1 MALALASGRP
11 RAIQAISRTRLA
23 LGLLGSLLA
32 GLALAGLILAVLATQ
47 FFGFHA
53 LAIQTG
59 SMRPTLE
66 TGDLILT
73 RPVAIDRVKDGDIV
87 LFETGG
93 DRHVLVAHRVA
104 GIVTLTTN
112 VTDPATG
119 KVTVERTRMLR
130 TRGDANRSA
139 DAGLVGQDRLRGV
152 VWLTIP
158 RVGRILA
165 DYPVQ
170 LALAV
175 IAALSGTAW
184 VVWEARSFARRPRR
198 TAADASR
205 PSASWPRSCP

>member
-1 MALALASGRP
+1 MALAVASGRP
-11 RAIQAISRTRLA
+11 RAIQAISRAKLA

-32 GLALAGLILAVLATQ
+32 GLALAGLILAALATQ

-59 SMRPTLE
+59 SMRPALE
-66 TGDLILT
+66 PGDLILT

-87 LFETGG
+87 LFESGD

-112 VTDPATG
+112 VTDSATG

-130 TRGDANRSA
+130 TRGDANRTA

-175 IAALSGTAW
+175 VAALSGAAW
-184 VVWEARSFARRPRR
+184 VVW
-198 TAADASR
+198 
-205 PSASWPRSCP
+205 